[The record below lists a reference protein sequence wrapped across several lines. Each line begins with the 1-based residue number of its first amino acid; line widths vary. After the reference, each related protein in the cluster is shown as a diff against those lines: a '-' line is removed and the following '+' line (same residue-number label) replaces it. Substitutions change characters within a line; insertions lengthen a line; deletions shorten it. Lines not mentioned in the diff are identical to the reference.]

1 MSGHSIIVWCAY
13 ALHGDEV
20 SHQVSGRHVRH
31 GKARCVLVMA
41 DLGGERLT
49 WIVIAGLQDSDV
61 NMQVRQV
68 ICSRWLARANGNRKV
83 RRTTAQRGPSNMQ
96 GLGFVRSS
104 TRPQWQASVAN
115 NGRQKNVDMVRI
127 MIGLLAVVPCSADN
141 LFLVHKFG
149 RRP

>member
-83 RRTTAQRGPSNMQ
+83 RRTTA
-96 GLGFVRSS
+96 RSQQHARS
-104 TRPQWQASVAN
+104 WFRQVVDKAAVASVRREQWPTKKCRH
-115 NGRQKNVDMVRI
+115 GT
-127 MIGLLAVVPCSADN
+127 DN
-141 LFLVHKFG
+141 DWALG
-149 RRP
+149 RRSMFCRQSILGS